1 MNPIV
6 RAAGFA
12 AVSLLAVI
20 GTAYAA
26 PGQAWE
32 AVPTTS
38 SFLDHAT
45 ASLQGG
51 DVALNPLDEPAPA
64 PAADPLSAPEPL
76 AGHENAAPVA
86 DLSVEPEQKPRRS
99 LAELVADFATAD
111 TAGAEHHCLA
121 GAVYFESKGE
131 PLQGQLSVAE
141 VVLNRSRSGRFPS
154 SICGVVKQ
162 RGQFSFIRGGG
173 FPPIA
178 TSTPAWRKAVAIARI
193 AMDDLAD
200 GPAPRALFFH
210 ATRVSPGWRGLTRV
224 ATVGNH
230 IFYR

>member
-1 MNPIV
+1 MSPMI

-12 AVSLLAVI
+12 AASLLAVI

-26 PGQAWE
+26 PAQAWDS
-32 AVPTTS
+32 VPTSFT
-38 SFLDHAT
+38 FLDHGS

-51 DVALNPLDEPAPA
+51 DLGLNPEEGAAAPADQAGPAPEAAPEPAAIPAPA
-64 PAADPLSAPEPL
+64 EAIEPDP
-76 AGHENAAPVA
+76 APV
-86 DLSVEPEQKPRRS
+86 RRT
-99 LAELVADFATAD
+99 LAELVADHG
-111 TAGAEHHCLA
+111 GAETDDSEHECLA
-121 GAVYFESKGE
+121 VAVYFESKGE
-131 PLQGQLSVAE
+131 SLQGQLSVAE
-141 VVLNRSRSGRFPS
+141 VVLNRTRSGRFPA

-162 RGQFSFIRGGG
+162 RSQFSFVRGGR

-178 TSTPAWRKAVAIARI
+178 RSSAAWRKAVGVARVAIR
-193 AMDDLAD
+193 DLAD

-210 ATRVSPGWRGLTRV
+210 ATYVSPSWRGLTRV